1 MARWFGITPEREWKV
16 TARSRAADFIFVR
29 TDRPT
34 DSLATPYVRR
44 TRSAG
49 YLVYKFAGYG
59 AAHCEPRRVL
69 VTRLHHE
76 FGDLTAALERLAQCP
91 LHLTVRPLYLF
102 AVVVGSG
109 EDYYLDMSMDRTGV
123 GVFKERRC
131 HALPQSYLCG
141 VWKLDEP
148 YTEVVSA

>member
-1 MARWFGITPEREWKV
+1 M

-34 DSLATPYVRR
+34 DSLAMPYVRR

-69 VTRLHHE
+69 VTRLHRE
-76 FGDLTAALERLAQCP
+76 FGDLTAAIERLSKNDKMQRALRKAYAVLCVK
-91 LHLTVRPLYLF
+91 TVRPLYLF
-102 AVVVGSG
+102 AVVVGCG
-109 EDYYLDMSMDRTGV
+109 EDYYIDMSMDRTGV

-131 HALPQSYLCG
+131 HALPQSYFCG
-141 VWKLDEP
+141 VWELDEP